1 MHPLA
6 DELALLNIIDTARLQ
21 PFYSRVRD
29 RDDVSV
35 LRDPVTDVIV
45 LSGCEHMSIGYYAA
59 KPELAG
65 HQVHGEVVKSTGLPD
80 DLRRA
85 EEFGALLHGKR
96 WLDFG
101 CGLGGLLHAV
111 QGRPAKAWGLEPSQE
126 RATIASAQ
134 GHDIL
139 GHLDQVPTQ
148 SLDIITM
155 FHVLEHLTSP
165 LQTLI
170 QIRDRLCPGGAL
182 LIEVPHARDALFTLY
197 DCEAFKR
204 FTFWSEHL
212 VLHTRQ
218 SLSILLEHAGF
229 SQIEVS
235 SKQRYPLSNHLHWL
249 AQHQPGGH
257 DAWALLNSAS
267 LHSEYEA
274 ALSRIDRTDTLLALA
289 RVPARK

>member
-1 MHPLA
+1 MHLLA
-6 DELALLNIIDTARLQ
+6 NELASLNIIDTARLQ
-21 PFYSRVRD
+21 PFFPRVRD
-29 RDDVSV
+29 RDDISV
-35 LRDPVTDVIV
+35 LHDPVTDVIV
-45 LSGCEHMSIGYYAA
+45 LSDCEHMSIAYYVA

-65 HQVHGEVVKSTGLPD
+65 HQVQGEVVESSSLPD

-85 EEFGALLHGKR
+85 EEFGTLLHGKR

-101 CGLGGLLHAV
+101 CGLGGLLHAMRERTS
-111 QGRPAKAWGLEPSQE
+111 QAWGLEPSQE
-126 RATIASAQ
+126 RAAMAAAK

-139 GHLDQVPTQ
+139 NHLDQVPAQ
-148 SLDIITM
+148 SLDIVTM
-155 FHVLEHLTSP
+155 FHVLEHLTTP
-165 LQTLI
+165 LQTLV
-170 QIRDRLCPGGAL
+170 QIRDRLHPGGTL

-218 SLSILLEHAGF
+218 SLNILLTHAGF
-229 SQIEVS
+229 SQIQVS

-249 AQHQPGGH
+249 VRHKPGGH
-257 DAWALLNSAS
+257 DAWALLNSAG

-274 ALSRIDRTDTLLALA
+274 MLSRIDRTDTLIATA
-289 RVPARK
+289 RVPK